1 MKILDRL
8 LLEDSRMLFIL
19 PSDIPDNTKRNYFYK
34 KDVLE
39 NDNHAQN
46 ILKNEQNC
54 LSVILHEHL
63 VMASHE

>member
-1 MKILDRL
+1 MDRL
-8 LLEDSRMLFIL
+8 LLEDSRVLFIL
-19 PSDIPDNTKRNYFYK
+19 PCDIPDDIKRNYVYK

-46 ILKNEQNC
+46 VLKSEQNC

>member
-1 MKILDRL
+1 
-8 LLEDSRMLFIL
+8 MLFIL
-19 PSDIPDNTKRNYFYK
+19 PCDIPDDIKRNYVYK

-46 ILKNEQNC
+46 VLKNEQNC